1 RSDPYRVARRLPTS
15 PPSGRAGWPS
25 PSVRARQARSLLPR
39 PPPSRGL
46 APSPLLRPPLVPTEP
61 GARRC
66 AAPARSR
73 RSGPRARA
81 NVATRPWERPSAG
94 ARHHR
99 SSSTSSPPTPH
110 ATARTAGRAHQ
121 TGPPRRGLGRA
132 LVWRGTVSAAL
143 HPPVLLPSPDRRR
156 AEASADGKR
165 AVWVKLTAPLL
176 VLRRRERRG
185 LVRRHRQRA
194 RAVWE

>member
-1 RSDPYRVARRLPTS
+1 MGFGSDPYRVARRLPTS
-15 PPSGRAGWPS
+15 PPSDRAGWPS

-81 NVATRPWERPSAG
+81 NVATRPWVRPSAG

-99 SSSTSSPPTPH
+99 SSSRGSPPSLR
-110 ATARTAGRAHQ
+110 ATARTVGQAHR
-121 TGPPRRGLGRA
+121 TAPRRRGSGRA
-132 LVWRGTVSAAL
+132 LVWRGTVSAPR
-143 HPPVLLPSPDRRR
+143 HPPVLLRSPARGR
-156 AEASADGKR
+156 AEASVDGKR
-165 AVWVKLTAPLL
+165 AVWVKLTALLL
-176 VLRRRERRG
+176 VLRR
-185 LVRRHRQRA
+185 QRA
-194 RAVWE
+194 HAVWE